1 MPGPTYM
8 SEAVPVHQHRV
19 ILSSAAAA
27 APSSQARRRGAGR
40 ARLLPF
46 VGLVVGVGL
55 LASACTG
62 GGGTDK
68 ATADT
73 DPSGSGPAASDTH
86 DEHEGQHTNTVD
98 VGPLALF
105 AADYW
110 SVVQPS
116 EGLTQ
121 VRAGGCPEAEA
132 CPSFDVLNGDP
143 VAAID
148 PAQAYVPEGAF
159 CPGTGKLTVG
169 GSEETSKLDVEID
182 GQPAT
187 LTRFELSCVD
197 ASGAEQMT
205 VEQMQWFVPD
215 SPNGPTLIADR
226 WSFEGLEQ
234 RLYAATWATAA
245 A

>member
-1 MPGPTYM
+1 M
-8 SEAVPVHQHRV
+8 
-19 ILSSAAAA
+19 
-27 APSSQARRRGAGR
+27 
-40 ARLLPF
+40 LPF
-46 VGLVVGVGL
+46 VGLVLGVGL
-55 LASACTG
+55 LASACSG
-62 GGGTDK
+62 GAATDK
-68 ATADT
+68 GTAET

-110 SVVQPS
+110 SVVEPS
-116 EGLTQ
+116 EGVTQ

-132 CPSFDVLNGDP
+132 CPTFEILNGE
-143 VAAID
+143 AAAAVD
-148 PAQAYVPEGAF
+148 ATEAYVPEGAF
-159 CPGTGKLTVG
+159 CPGTGRFTVG
-169 GSEETSKLDVEID
+169 SSKETSKLDVEID
-182 GQPAT
+182 EQPAT

-197 ASGAEQMT
+197 ESGAEQMT

-226 WSFEGLEQ
+226 WAFEGLEQ
-234 RLYAATWATAA
+234 RLYAATWTTAA